1 MEEMKLQAAPEL
13 ELIPIERRKFSGSGS
28 QAGETKD
35 PAQKKRKRQ
44 CCKRTGHSNG
54 CQHDVKCGD
63 GCDYLHPAGRTD
75 LRR

>member
-1 MEEMKLQAAPEL
+1 MEEIKLPTVPEL
-13 ELIPIERRKFSGSGS
+13 SLIPIERRNFSGSGS

-44 CCKRTGHSNG
+44 CCKRSDRGNG
-54 CQHDVKCGD
+54 CQHDVKRGD
-63 GCDYLHPAGRTD
+63 GCDHLHLAGRPN

>member
-1 MEEMKLQAAPEL
+1 MEKNEITGSAGTVTDPDRAE
-13 ELIPIERRKFSGSGS
+13 KFSGSGS

-44 CCKRTGHSNG
+44 CCKRTGHSNSR
-54 CQHDVKCGD
+54 QHDVKRGD
-63 GCDYLHPAGRTD
+63 GCDHLHLAGRPN